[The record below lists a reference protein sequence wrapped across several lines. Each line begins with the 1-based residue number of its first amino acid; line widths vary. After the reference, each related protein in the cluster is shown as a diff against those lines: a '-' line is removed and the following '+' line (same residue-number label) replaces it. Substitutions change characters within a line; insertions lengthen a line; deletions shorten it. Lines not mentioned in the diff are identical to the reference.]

1 MNKDHVSGSIRQET
15 RDPSTSTTEL
25 SVEQLET
32 VTGGTKNTSSVKL
45 HEAACKGTHIPEVTI
60 EM

>member
-1 MNKDHVSGSIRQET
+1 MKNNHESGSIRQKT
-15 RDPSTSTTEL
+15 SDQSPSTTEL

-32 VTGGTKNTSSVKL
+32 VAGGTKKTSSVL

-60 EM
+60 ELW

>member
-1 MNKDHVSGSIRQET
+1 MKNDHESGAIRQET
-15 RDPSTSTTEL
+15 SDQSPSTTEL

-32 VTGGTKNTSSVKL
+32 VAGGTKKTSSVL

-60 EM
+60 ELW